1 MPGTEAA
8 PAAAPG
14 VSELFAALVA
24 AVKSVAE
31 EGTATPEGE
40 TEQSV
45 TAEQPESDTAVDA
58 AILLPM
64 LDQQRAA
71 LPSAALV
78 TTPPIAV
85 AAESTA
91 EAAPAVV
98 GRREPG
104 SPDLGPARAE
114 FQQRQTYGLDSG
126 GPVRTGGTGLPLQ
139 NGSSE
144 PGKSGTSTAT
154 AREIGADA
162 ATGMS
167 ADQVRGH
174 AQGGEAGRIAAAY
187 NVRTGSG
194 VGAAN
199 PAALDRTGS
208 DRGGVRAVPISGGGA
223 TPAVVGA
230 TVLQSPIAQLL
241 PQGLGATGIKASPTD
256 KGAARSATSQGIK
269 AAVPANGAATPPEL
283 MARLSNAAPAPIA
296 ASLPIEG
303 RQEPIV
309 LDQTDATQLLRESA
323 APAPT
328 AATPVAA
335 PLTSAPAGPVQNL
348 GAAIAAQVL
357 DLAKGGEWID
367 EVARDIARSASSEG
381 AMRFR
386 LTPETLG
393 ELRVEITQTDRGAHV
408 RLVVSSEAAQQAL
421 AEAQPKLVQE
431 ARAHGVR
438 IAEAEV
444 SLSGGQSQGRD
455 PGRQASS
462 DQPMR
467 SFRSAPDHHST
478 TGDRSQPAR
487 RGRTDLYA

>member
-1 MPGTEAA
+1 
-8 PAAAPG
+8 

-167 ADQVRGH
+167 ADQVRGPV
-174 AQGGEAGRIAAAY
+174 QGGETDRVVAAY
-187 NVRTGSG
+187 NVHTG
-194 VGAAN
+194 
-199 PAALDRTGS
+199 P
-208 DRGGVRAVPISGGGA
+208 GGGA
-223 TPAVVGA
+223 LDLARALPTSGAGATLAAVGA
-230 TVLQSPIAQLL
+230 PVVRSSIGQLL
-241 PQGLGATGIKASPTD
+241 PQGIGTSGAKASPTA
-256 KGAARSATSQGIK
+256 KVRLVPQPARASK
-269 AAVPANGAATPPEL
+269 AAVPVNGTCHAA
-283 MARLSNAAPAPIA
+283 RVDG
-296 ASLPIEG
+296 ASLERSSRPDCG
-303 RQEPIV
+303 
-309 LDQTDATQLLRESA
+309 LA
-323 APAPT
+323 A
-328 AATPVAA
+328 
-335 PLTSAPAGPVQNL
+335 
-348 GAAIAAQVL
+348 
-357 DLAKGGEWID
+357 
-367 EVARDIARSASSEG
+367 
-381 AMRFR
+381 
-386 LTPETLG
+386 
-393 ELRVEITQTDRGAHV
+393 DRGAAGANC
-408 RLVVSSEAAQQAL
+408 S
-421 AEAQPKLVQE
+421 
-431 ARAHGVR
+431 
-438 IAEAEV
+438 
-444 SLSGGQSQGRD
+444 
-455 PGRQASS
+455 
-462 DQPMR
+462 
-467 SFRSAPDHHST
+467 
-478 TGDRSQPAR
+478 
-487 RGRTDLYA
+487 